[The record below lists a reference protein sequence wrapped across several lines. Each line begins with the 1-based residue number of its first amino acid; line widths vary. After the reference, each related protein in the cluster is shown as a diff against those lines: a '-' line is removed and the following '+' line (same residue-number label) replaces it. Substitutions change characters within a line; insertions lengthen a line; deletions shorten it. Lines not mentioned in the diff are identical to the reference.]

1 VDRPG
6 FRRHLRA
13 IINGSERGVY
23 GLHAIRGGRLGGVA
37 EVRKMI
43 DDDFNGG
50 FDDVVGLGD
59 YIDSLLAP
67 LS

>member
-1 VDRPG
+1 
-6 FRRHLRA
+6 
-13 IINGSERGVY
+13 
-23 GLHAIRGGRLGGVA
+23 
-37 EVRKMI
+37 MI